1 MKDDEGRGPPMTD
14 AARES
19 HEADGRQEVYAA
31 HEADLRQEADTAHD
45 ARLDATRG
53 ASGHATPAAARDTH
67 RDIPRDTLPDAS
79 RRRFLSA
86 GALLVS
92 FTLLPRP
99 RAAFAQSPASTTTEA
114 GTFTATAPNLPGSLK
129 ISPQLDAWIR
139 VDPAGK
145 VTVCTGKAELGTGI
159 RTAFLQLAAEQL
171 DIEPHAITL
180 ITADTGETPNEGY
193 TAGSHSVA
201 DSGTAIF
208 NAAAQVRALLLQS
221 AAAQLRVDA
230 ATLTTQDGEIVAP
243 DGRRL
248 SYGDAVRGANLHQAA
263 RPGVLLKPP
272 AQFQVVGRTL
282 RRVDIPGKV
291 TGGASYIQD
300 MRPPGMLH
308 ARVVRPPAYGATLA
322 SVDTAR
328 IESLPGVVKVVHDG
342 SYLAVVADD
351 EWRAIVAMRE
361 LMDAAHWQA
370 GPPLPDP
377 ATIHETLMKLPA
389 REIGVADQRGSAAP
403 AVRTLD
409 ARYSKPYM
417 THGSIGPSCALARWD
432 NGSLTVW
439 SHTQGVFPLRE
450 GIAEM
455 LSLPKDNVRCIHVEG
470 SGCYGH
476 NSSDDVAADAALIAR
491 ALPGRTIRVQL
502 MREQEH
508 LWEPFGPAMI
518 THATASLDANGT
530 IVDWRYELWSNT
542 HNNRIDNAGRLLPAQ
557 LLAQPFTPAPPQP
570 IPMPEGGGDR
580 NSIPLYRLPNLYV
593 QHHFLPDMPIRVS
606 AMRSLGAHMNIF
618 AIESLMDELALAA
631 QADPVEF
638 RLKHLDDPRARDVI
652 QLAAQRF
659 GWQKRVLQRVPH
671 ATPPLRAGA
680 GGTSRGVG
688 FAFAKYKNLMAYC
701 AVAIEIAVDR
711 DTGRVDIERVVAAI
725 DCGQIVNPDG
735 VRNQIE
741 GGILQTTSW
750 TLYEATAFDTRHIT
764 SYDWSTYPIMRFSSV
779 PKRVDVHLIDRPGM
793 PFLGVGEAAQGPAA
807 AVLANAI
814 ADATGARIRDLPLA
828 GARLKAALA

>member
-1 MKDDEGRGPPMTD
+1 MKDDGVCGVDPVQDIAHDGAPEAEQE
-14 AARES
+14 AARK
-19 HEADGRQEVYAA
+19 AA
-31 HEADLRQEADTAHD
+31 HQPDIDT
-45 ARLDATRG
+45 G
-53 ASGHATPAAARDTH
+53 
-67 RDIPRDTLPDAS
+67 

-99 RAAFAQSPASTTTEA
+99 RDALAQSTTTEA
-114 GTFTATAPNLPGSLK
+114 GTFTALAPKLPGSLK
-129 ISPQLDAWIR
+129 TTPELDAWIR
-139 VDPAGK
+139 IDTAGT

-159 RTAFLQLAAEQL
+159 STAFLQLAAEQL
-171 DIEPHAITL
+171 DIEPRTITL
-180 ITADTGETPNEGY
+180 VTADTGETPNEGY

-208 NAAAQVRALLLQS
+208 NAAAQVRALLLQT
-221 AAAQLRVDA
+221 AAAQLHVDA
-230 ATLTTQDGEIVAP
+230 STLATQGGQIVAA

-248 SYGDAVRGANLHQAA
+248 SYGDAVRGTNLHQNAQ
-263 RPGVLLKPP
+263 PGVPLKPP
-272 AQFQVVGRTL
+272 AQFDVVGRTL

-291 TGGASYIQD
+291 TGGESYIQD
-300 MRPPGMLH
+300 MRPAGMVH

-328 IESLPGVVKVVHDG
+328 IERLPGVLKVVHDG
-342 SYLAVVADD
+342 NYLAVVAGD
-351 EWRAIVAMRE
+351 EWQAIVAMRE
-361 LMDAAHWQA
+361 LMAAAQWHA

-377 ATIHETLMKLPA
+377 STIHETLMKLPA
-389 REIGVADQRGSAAP
+389 REIKVADQTGHAASP
-403 AVRTLD
+403 AHTLD
-409 ARYSKPYM
+409 VRYSKPYM
-417 THGSIGPSCALARWD
+417 THGSIGPSCALAHFD

-439 SHTQGVFPLRE
+439 SHTQGVFPLRA
-450 GIAEM
+450 GLAEM
-455 LSLPKDNVRCIHVEG
+455 LSLPLAQVRCIHVEG

-476 NSSDDVAADAALIAR
+476 NAADDVAADAALIAR
-491 ALPGRTIRVQL
+491 AMPGRTIRVQL

-508 LWEPFGPAMI
+508 TWEPFGPAMT
-518 THATASLDANGT
+518 THASASLDANGT

-557 LLAQPFTPAPPQP
+557 LLARPFTPAPPQP

-580 NSIPLYRLPNLYV
+580 NSIPLYRVPNLRV
-593 QHHFLPDMPIRVS
+593 QSHFLPDMPIRVS

-618 AIESLMDELALAA
+618 AIESLMDELALVA

-659 GWQKRVLQRVPH
+659 GWQKRVPVAVQSP
-671 ATPPLRAGA
+671 RAAA
-680 GGTSRGVG
+680 GGESRGVG

-701 AVAIEIAVDR
+701 AIAMEITVDR
-711 DTGRVDIERVVAAI
+711 DTGRVDIERAVAAI

-735 VRNQIE
+735 VRNQVE
-741 GGILQTTSW
+741 GGILQTASW
-750 TLYEATAFDTRHIT
+750 TLYEETRFDTRGIT

-779 PKRVDVHLIDRPGM
+779 PRRVDVHLIDRPGL

>member
-1 MKDDEGRGPPMTD
+1 MKEDGLGRAG
-14 AARES
+14 AAQ
-19 HEADGRQEVYAA
+19 DLMQE
-31 HEADLRQEADTAHD
+31 TAQ
-45 ARLDATRG
+45 
-53 ASGHATPAAARDTH
+53 PAAQPGAQDVPH
-67 RDIPRDTLPDAS
+67 APLVDAG

-99 RAAFAQSPASTTTEA
+99 RDAFAQTTTTEA
-114 GTFTATAPNLPGSLK
+114 GTFTAAAPKLPGSLK
-129 ISPQLDAWIR
+129 TSPQLDAWIHI
-139 VDPAGK
+139 DTAGK

-171 DIEPHAITL
+171 DIEPQTITL

-208 NAAAQVRALLLQS
+208 NAAAQVRALLLQT
-221 AAAQLRVDA
+221 AAAQLHVDA
-230 ATLTTQDGEIVAP
+230 AALSTQGGEIVAA

-248 SYGDAVRGANLHQAA
+248 SYGDAVRGTDLHQNAQ
-263 RPGVLLKPP
+263 PGVPLKPP
-272 AQFQVVGRTL
+272 AQFHIVGRTL
-282 RRVDIPGKV
+282 ARVDIPGKV

-300 MRPPGMLH
+300 MRPAGMVH

-322 SVDTAR
+322 ALDAAR
-328 IESLPGVVKVVHDG
+328 VERLPGVLKVVRDG
-342 SYLAVVADD
+342 NYLAVVADD

-361 LMDAAHWQA
+361 LMAAAQWRA
-370 GPPLPDP
+370 GPALPDP
-377 ATIHETLMKLPA
+377 STIHATLMKLPA
-389 REIGVADQRGSAAP
+389 REITVADQSGHAAP
-403 AVRTLD
+403 AAHTLD
-409 ARYSKPYM
+409 VRYSKPYM
-417 THGSIGPSCALARWD
+417 THGSIGPSCSLARFD
-432 NGSLTVW
+432 NGTLTVW
-439 SHTQGVFPLRE
+439 SHTQGVFPLR
-450 GIAEM
+450 GGLAEM
-455 LSLPKDNVRCIHVEG
+455 LSLPKEQVRCIHVEG

-476 NSSDDVAADAALIAR
+476 NGADDVAADAALIAR

-508 LWEPFGPAMI
+508 TWEPFGPAMT
-518 THATASLDANGT
+518 THASASLDASGM

-557 LLAQPFTPAPPQP
+557 LLAEPFTPAPPQP

-580 NSIPLYRLPNLYV
+580 NSIPLYRLPNLHV

-618 AIESLMDELALAA
+618 AIESLMDELALVA

-638 RLKHLDDPRARDVI
+638 RLKHLDDPRAREVI
-652 QLAAQRF
+652 ELAAQRF
-659 GWQKRVLQRVPH
+659 GWQKRVPGAA
-671 ATPPLRAGA
+671 ATRGAAAGA
-680 GGTSRGVG
+680 GGESRGVG

-701 AVAIEIAVDR
+701 AIAMEITVDR
-711 DTGRVDIERVVAAI
+711 DTGNVGIERAVAAI

-735 VRNQIE
+735 VRNQVE

-750 TLYEATAFDTRHIT
+750 TLYEETTFDTRGIT
-764 SYDWSTYPIMRFSSV
+764 SYDWGTYPIMRFSSV
-779 PKRVDVHLIDRPGM
+779 PKRVDVHLIDRPGQ
-793 PFLGVGEAAQGPAA
+793 PFLGVGEAAQGPAS

-828 GARLKAALA
+828 GKRLKAALA